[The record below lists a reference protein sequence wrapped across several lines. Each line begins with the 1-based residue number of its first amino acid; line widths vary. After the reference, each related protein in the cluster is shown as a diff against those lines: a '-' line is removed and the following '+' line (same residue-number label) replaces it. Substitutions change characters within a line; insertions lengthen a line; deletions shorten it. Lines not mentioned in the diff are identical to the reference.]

1 MSSLLSRAEMP
12 EVSWLQKPWVPP
24 ALACG
29 LVFLTYAGAVR
40 FDFVY
45 DDTTQIL
52 QNPWL
57 TSFSYLPRYFTSHV
71 WAFANIAGA
80 YWRPLFL
87 IWLLLHR
94 ILFGVHPAMWHLD
107 SVLLHVAATGCVYL
121 LARRLTRDR
130 AAGLIAALIFGLHP
144 ALIESVAWISGVTD
158 PLLAVCLVPA
168 FLAFLNWRESRSSR
182 WLAVSLVLYALALMS
197 KEPAIVLGPL
207 IFAYVWIY
215 SDRQLTIR
223 DASSAAVPPQ
233 IFAQVW
239 FYPNCQLISRIR
251 DAFGAVV
258 PYIPATIIYL
268 AIHLLL
274 LRDVDY
280 SRSLATPARTLLTAP
295 SLLLFYLRILV
306 FPAVISPHYNFK
318 LVTAFSASRVLVPC
332 LVLIAAAVLL
342 YLSVRGDRDRS
353 RLTAFAG
360 AWILLPLLPAFYL
373 APQGPHDF
381 AHARYLYLPCIGFG
395 IIVAAAIRRLR
406 VPAVQAA
413 AAGAI
418 VILLAVGTAAQQLYW
433 SNDITLFTHA
443 VAVAPDNPTA
453 LTGLGIETGKRG
465 RYAEAINL
473 FQRAL
478 AIDPGDWHPNFSLG
492 YTYFIL
498 GRYAEAERLIA
509 RAVAINPWGADPD
522 QYAYLGLVESKL
534 GDLPKAERAVREAAR
549 RQPNREQFHFAL
561 ALILE
566 QEGKLPDAVKEL
578 KETLTINPNNAA
590 ARARL
595 NRIESVVDRR

>member
-1 MSSLLSRAEMP
+1 MSSLLSRADMP
-12 EVSWLQKPWVPP
+12 EVSWFEKPWAPP

-29 LVFLTYAGAVR
+29 LVFLIYAGAVG

-94 ILFGVHPAMWHLD
+94 ILFGAHPAMWHLD
-107 SVLLHVAATGCVYL
+107 SVLLHVAATGFVYL

-168 FLAFLNWRESRSSR
+168 FLAFLNWRESRSPR
-182 WLAVSLVLYALALMS
+182 WLAASLVLYALALMS

-207 IFAYVWIY
+207 IFVYAWIY
-215 SDRQLTIR
+215 SPLTR
-223 DASSAAVPPQ
+223 
-233 IFAQVW
+233 
-239 FYPNCQLISRIR
+239 RIR
-251 DAFGAVV
+251 DAFAAVV
-258 PYIPATIIYL
+258 PYIPVTIIYL
-268 AIHLLL
+268 AIHLLVL
-274 LRDVDY
+274 QRVTY
-280 SRSLATPARTLLTAP
+280 SRTLATPARTLLTAP
-295 SLLLFYLRILV
+295 SLMLFYLRTLV
-306 FPAVISPHYNFK
+306 YPAVISPHYNFK
-318 LVTAFSASRVLVPC
+318 LVTAFSVTRVLVPC

-342 YLSVRGDRDRS
+342 YLSARRDRDRS

-406 VPAVQAA
+406 VPAMQAA
-413 AAGAI
+413 VAGVI

-433 SNDITLFTHA
+433 TNDMTLFTRG

-453 LTGLGIETGKRG
+453 LTGLGIELGKRG
-465 RYAEAINL
+465 RYPEAINL

-478 AIDPGDWHPNFSLG
+478 AIDSDDWHPNFSLG

-498 GRYAEAERLIA
+498 GRYAEAEPLIA

-534 GDLPKAERAVREAAR
+534 GDLPKAEWAVRQAVR
-549 RQPNREQFHFAL
+549 RQPNREQFRFAL

-578 KETLTINPNNAA
+578 KETLAINPNNAT
-590 ARARL
+590 ARGRL
-595 NRIESVVDRR
+595 DRLQAVVDR

>member
-1 MSSLLSRAEMP
+1 MTSPPLSRADMP
-12 EVSWLQKPWVPP
+12 EVSWVHKPWAAP

-29 LVFLTYAGAVR
+29 LVFLIYAGAVR
-40 FDFVY
+40 FAFVY
-45 DDTTQIL
+45 DDDVQIL

-71 WAFANIAGA
+71 WAFANVEGA

-87 IWLLLHR
+87 IWLMLHR
-94 ILFGVHPAMWHLD
+94 ILFGAHPAMWHLD
-107 SVLLHVAATGCVYL
+107 SVLLHTAVTGSVYL
-121 LARRLTRDR
+121 LARRLTCDR

-144 ALIESVAWISGVTD
+144 ALIESVAWISGATD

-168 FLAFLNWRESRSSR
+168 FLAFLNWRELRSPR
-182 WLAVSLVLYALALMS
+182 WLAASLALYALALMS

-207 IFAYVWIY
+207 IFVYAWIY
-215 SDRQLTIR
+215 SDSRLTG
-223 DASSAAVPPQ
+223 
-233 IFAQVW
+233 
-239 FYPNCQLISRIR
+239 RIR
-251 DAFGAVV
+251 DAFAAVV
-258 PYIPATIIYL
+258 PYIPVTIIYL
-268 AIHLLL
+268 AIHLLVQ
-274 LRDVDY
+274 RRIDY

-295 SLLLFYLRILV
+295 SLLLFYVRTLV

-318 LVTAFSASRVLVPC
+318 LVTALSATRVLVPC

-342 YLSVRGDRDRS
+342 YLAARGDRDRS
-353 RLTAFAG
+353 RLTAFAC

-406 VPAVQAA
+406 VPAMQAVV
-413 AAGAI
+413 AGCI
-418 VILLAVGTAAQQLYW
+418 VILLAVNTAAQQVYW
-433 SNDITLFTHA
+433 TNDMTLFTRG
-443 VAVAPDNPTA
+443 VTVAPDNPTA
-453 LTGLGIETGKRG
+453 LTGLGIEFGKRG
-465 RYAEAINL
+465 RYPEAINL

-478 AIDPGDWHPNFSLG
+478 AIDPDDWHPTFSLG

-498 GRYAEAERLIA
+498 GRYAEAEPLIA

-534 GDLPKAERAVREAAR
+534 GDLPKAEWAVRQAVR
-549 RQPNREQFHFAL
+549 REPKREKFHFAL

-566 QEGKLPDAVKEL
+566 QEGKLPDAAKEL
-578 KETLTINPNNAA
+578 KETLAINPNNAT
-590 ARARL
+590 ARSHLDRL
-595 NRIESVVDRR
+595 QQSAGDSR

>member
-1 MSSLLSRAEMP
+1 MSSSSQLSRADTP
-12 EVSWLQKPWVPP
+12 EVSWFEKPWAPP

-29 LVFLTYAGAVR
+29 LVFLIYAGAVC
-40 FDFVY
+40 FEFVY

-94 ILFGVHPAMWHLD
+94 ILFGTHPAMWHLD
-107 SVLLHVAATGCVYL
+107 SVLLHVAATGFVYL

-130 AAGLIAALIFGLHP
+130 AARLIAALIFGLHP

-168 FLAFLNWRESRSSR
+168 FLTFLNWRESRSPR
-182 WLAVSLVLYALALMS
+182 WLATSLVLYALALMS

-207 IFAYVWIY
+207 IFIYAWIY
-215 SDRQLTIR
+215 SNHRSTGRL
-223 DASSAAVPPQ
+223 
-233 IFAQVW
+233 
-239 FYPNCQLISRIR
+239 R
-251 DAFGAVV
+251 DAFAAVV
-258 PYIPATIIYL
+258 PYIPVTIIYL
-268 AIHLLL
+268 AIHLLVL
-274 LRDVDY
+274 QRVSY
-280 SRSLATPARTLLTAP
+280 SRTLATPARTLLTAP
-295 SLLLFYLRILV
+295 SLLLFYLRTLV

-318 LVTAFSASRVLVPC
+318 LVTAFSAIRVLLPC

-342 YLSVRGDRDRS
+342 YLSARGDRDRS
-353 RLTAFAG
+353 HLTAFAST
-360 AWILLPLLPAFYL
+360 WILLPLLPAFYL

-406 VPAVQAA
+406 VPAMQAGV
-413 AAGAI
+413 AGAI
-418 VILLAVGTAAQQLYW
+418 VVLLAAGTAAQQRYW
-433 SNDITLFTHA
+433 TNDMTLFSRG

-453 LTGLGIETGKRG
+453 LTGLGIEIGKRG
-465 RYAEAINL
+465 RYPEAINL

-478 AIDPGDWHPNFSLG
+478 AIDSDDWHPNFSLG

-498 GRYAEAERLIA
+498 GRYAEAEPLIA

-522 QYAYLGLVESKL
+522 QFAYLGLVESKL
-534 GDLPKAERAVREAAR
+534 GDLPKAEWAVRQAVR
-549 RQPNREQFHFAL
+549 RQPNREQFRFAL

-578 KETLTINPNNAA
+578 KETLAINPNNAS
-590 ARARL
+590 ARGRL
-595 NRIESVVDRR
+595 DRLQKSLVDSR